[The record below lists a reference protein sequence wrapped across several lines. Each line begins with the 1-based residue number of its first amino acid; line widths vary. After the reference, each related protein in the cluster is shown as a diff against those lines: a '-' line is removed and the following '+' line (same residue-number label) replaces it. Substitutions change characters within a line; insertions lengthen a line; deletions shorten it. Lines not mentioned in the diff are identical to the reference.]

1 MIDVAIVGGGP
12 AGLTA
17 AVYLRRFH
25 RSCVVFDTGES
36 RARWIPESNNCPGFP
51 GGVGGRELLDRL
63 RRQAEAVQVPFEPLR
78 VERIAALQGGVD
90 DDGNGNGNSDSNSD
104 RADNDRDR
112 GDEHAGFAVDA
123 GGRRW
128 QARRVMIATGLRD
141 RLPGP
146 WAEQALACGALRL
159 CPICDAFEASD
170 RHIGVFGHSRD
181 IGSHARFLRGFS
193 GKVCALPYDG
203 GSGGEE
209 GEAARAA
216 GVRWLGGGELEFD
229 GTRCRYRS
237 EGGVVEPDT
246 VYSFLGFTTSV
257 PTEGLALTRTPGGE
271 IAVDAHQQTDTP
283 GLYAIG
289 DIVGGLNQIAVAV
302 GQAAAAATHAHAQL
316 PDLARGGA
324 GA

>member
-17 AVYLRRFH
+17 ALYLRRFH
-25 RSCVVFDTGES
+25 RSCLVFDTGES

-63 RRQAEAVQVPFEPLR
+63 RRQAAAVQVPFEPLR
-78 VERIAALQGGVD
+78 VERIAADGQGGP
-90 DDGNGNGNSDSNSD
+90 GEAG
-104 RADNDRDR
+104 
-112 GDEHAGFAVDA
+112 AGFVVDA

-128 QARRVMIATGLRD
+128 EARRVMIATGLRD

-146 WAEQALACGALRL
+146 WAEDALACGALRL

-181 IGSHARFLRGFS
+181 VGSHARFLRGFS
-193 GKVCALPYDG
+193 GKVSALPYDG
-203 GSGGEE
+203 GDGGAD

-229 GTRCRYRS
+229 GSRCRYRS
-237 EGGVVEPDT
+237 EGGTVEPDT

-257 PTEGLALTRTPGGE
+257 PVDGLAVERTPGGE
-271 IAVDAHQQTDTP
+271 IEVDDHQQTATP

-289 DIVGGLNQIAVAV
+289 DIVGGLNQIAVAL

-316 PDLARGGA
+316 PDRARGGP
-324 GA
+324 GGE

>member
-17 AVYLRRFH
+17 ALYMRRFH
-25 RSCVVFDTGES
+25 RSCLVFDTGKS

-51 GGVGGRELLDRL
+51 GGVGGRELLERL
-63 RRQAEAVQVPFEPLR
+63 RRQAQGVQVPFETLT
-78 VERIAALQGGVD
+78 VERIAAIGGHG
-90 DDGNGNGNSDSNSD
+90 DGHADSSD
-104 RADNDRDR
+104 
-112 GDEHAGFAVDA
+112 AGTGFEVDA

-146 WAEQALACGALRL
+146 WAEQAMACGALRL

-170 RHIGVFGHSRD
+170 QHIGVFGHSSD

-193 GKVCALPYDG
+193 RKVSALPYDG
-203 GSGGEE
+203 GRGGAD

-229 GTRCRYRS
+229 GRRCRYRS
-237 EGGVVEPDT
+237 NDGPVEPDT

-257 PTEGLALTRTPGGE
+257 PVEDLAIARTPGGE
-271 IAVDAHQQTDTP
+271 IEVDAHQQTRTP

-302 GQAAAAATHAHAQL
+302 GQAAAAATHAHAHL

-324 GA
+324 GAGA

>member
-1 MIDVAIVGGGP
+1 
-12 AGLTA
+12 
-17 AVYLRRFH
+17 
-25 RSCVVFDTGES
+25 
-36 RARWIPESNNCPGFP
+36 
-51 GGVGGRELLDRL
+51 
-63 RRQAEAVQVPFEPLR
+63 
-78 VERIAALQGGVD
+78 
-90 DDGNGNGNSDSNSD
+90 
-104 RADNDRDR
+104 
-112 GDEHAGFAVDA
+112 
-123 GGRRW
+123 
-128 QARRVMIATGLRD
+128 MIATGLRD

-170 RHIGVFGHSRD
+170 QHIGVFGHSRD

-193 GKVCALPYDG
+193 GKVSALPYDG
-203 GSGGEE
+203 GSGGAD
-209 GEAARAA
+209 GDAARAA

-237 EGGVVEPDT
+237 DSGALQPDT

-257 PTEGLALTRTPGGE
+257 PTEGLAVTRTPGGE
-271 IAVDAHQQTDTP
+271 IEVDQHQQTDTP

-324 GA
+324 GGA

>member
-17 AVYLRRFH
+17 ALYMRRFH

-51 GGVGGRELLDRL
+51 GGVGGRELLERL
-63 RRQAEAVQVPFEPLR
+63 RRQAGSVQVGFEPLA
-78 VERIAALQGGVD
+78 VDRIAAGD
-90 DDGNGNGNSDSNSD
+90 DEGAFSV
-104 RADNDRDR
+104 
-112 GDEHAGFAVDA
+112 EA

-128 QARRVMIATGLRD
+128 QARKVMLATGLRD

-146 WAEQALACGALRL
+146 WAEDAIACGALRL

-170 RHIGVFGHSRD
+170 AHIGVYGHSRD
-181 IGSHARFLRGFS
+181 IGSHATFLRAFS
-193 GKVCALPYDG
+193 RRVSALPYDG
-203 GSGGEE
+203 GDGGED

-216 GVRWLGGGELEFD
+216 GVRWLGAGELEFN
-229 GTRCRYRS
+229 GARCRYRS
-237 EGGVVEPDT
+237 EGEVLEPDT

-257 PTEGLALTRTPGGE
+257 PVEGLALERTGGGE
-271 IAVDAHQQTDTP
+271 ILVDHHQQTQTP

-302 GQAAAAATHAHAQL
+302 GQAAVAATHAHGQL
-316 PDLARGGA
+316 PELARGAPG
-324 GA
+324 GP

>member
-17 AVYLRRFH
+17 ALYLRRFH
-25 RSCVVFDTGES
+25 RSCLVFDSGES

-51 GGVGGRELLDRL
+51 GGVGGRELLARL
-63 RRQAEAVQVPFEPLR
+63 RRQAGAVQVPFESLR
-78 VERIAALQGGVD
+78 VDRISAL
-90 DDGNGNGNSDSNSD
+90 
-104 RADNDRDR
+104 DRDSEE
-112 GDEHAGFAVDA
+112 GGEDAGFAVEA

-170 RHIGVFGHSRD
+170 QHIGVFGHSSD

-193 GKVCALPYDG
+193 GKVSALPHDG
-203 GSGGEE
+203 GRGGAD
-209 GEAARAA
+209 GDAARAA
-216 GVRWLGGGELEFD
+216 GVSWLGGGELEFD

-237 EGGVVEPDT
+237 DGGTVELDT

-257 PTEGLALTRTPGGE
+257 PVEGLAVTRTPGGE
-271 IAVDAHQQTDTP
+271 IGVDAHQQTDTP

-302 GQAAAAATHAHAQL
+302 GQAAAAATHAHAHL

-324 GA
+324 GGA

>member
-1 MIDVAIVGGGP
+1 MTRGTGMIDVAIVGGGP

-17 AVYLRRFH
+17 ALYLRRFH
-25 RSCVVFDTGES
+25 RSCLVFDTGES

-51 GGVGGRELLDRL
+51 GGIGGRELLARL
-63 RRQAEAVQVPFEPLR
+63 RRQAETVQVPFEALR
-78 VERIAALQGGVD
+78 VERIAPIDGDAGD
-90 DDGNGNGNSDSNSD
+90 ADGNGEDNG
-104 RADNDRDR
+104 
-112 GDEHAGFAVDA
+112 FVLDA

-146 WAEQALACGALRL
+146 WAEQAMACGALRL

-170 RHIGVFGHSRD
+170 RHIGVFGHSSD

-193 GKVCALPYDG
+193 ERVSALPYDG
-203 GSGGEE
+203 GSGGAE

-229 GTRCRYRS
+229 GTRCRYR
-237 EGGVVEPDT
+237 GGAGAVEPDT

-257 PTEGLALTRTPGGE
+257 PTGDLELRRTPGGE
-271 IAVDAHQQTDTP
+271 IVVDRHQQAGMP

-302 GQAAAAATHAHAQL
+302 GQAAAAATHAHARL
-316 PDLARGGA
+316 PNLARGGA